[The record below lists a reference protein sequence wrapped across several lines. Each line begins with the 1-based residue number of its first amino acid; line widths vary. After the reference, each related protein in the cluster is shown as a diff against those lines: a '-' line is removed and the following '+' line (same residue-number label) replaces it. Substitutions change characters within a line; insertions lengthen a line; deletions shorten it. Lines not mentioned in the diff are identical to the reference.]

1 MGENL
6 RERVIHLEGYLEAN
20 PLERP
25 TAQALFAGQMQRWTV
40 FFRDLIAEFDLS
52 RLPGWLRHFCYN

>member
-6 RERVIHLEGYLEAN
+6 RERVIDLEGYLGAN

-25 TAQALFAGQMQRWTV
+25 TAQALFAGQMQR
-40 FFRDLIAEFDLS
+40 
-52 RLPGWLRHFCYN
+52 